1 MKARKAIF
9 DKRIFEKETIMALY
23 ATKKAFSVIVV
34 FVKSVQKQKGRP
46 FSHYFKGQKADPHF
60 MKAVQTA

>member
-9 DKRIFEKETIMALY
+9 DKRIFGKKTIMALY

-34 FVKSVQKQKGRP
+34 FVETVQKQKQRP
-46 FSHYFKGQKADPHF
+46 FGHYFKGKKADPHF
-60 MKAVQTA
+60 MKAVKTA